1 MKKQV
6 FDIIVIGAG
15 SGGLNIAGFMNKA
28 GFRVLLIDKDD
39 ESIGGDCLNFGCVPS
54 KALLH
59 ASHQVAAARS
69 ATRYGVN
76 VEGAVSWSAVRD
88 EIQRKQVVFRE
99 HESKRWFE
107 SQGMTVTLGEAQFVD
122 HETVT
127 VNGELF
133 SAKRIVVAT
142 GSRPRPL
149 TAPGVE
155 QVTTVLNNES
165 VFTMKTLPKT
175 ILIVGAGP
183 IGIEMAQA
191 FAQLGSTIIVVDP
204 GQQILNR
211 EDKDVASIVQ
221 SELEKLGIVFRLGV
235 TLDAFTGPTAARV
248 TYPDGQTEVIT
259 FDAIFT
265 AIGRIPNTETLAV
278 EKAGVTL
285 TSRGYIEVNNRLQT
299 RNPRVFACGDVA
311 GNFQFTHA
319 AEVHAGVII
328 SNFFSPFKKT
338 FNPNHMAW
346 TTFTNPEV
354 ATFGRSVREL
364 TEEQVSFRT
373 ITQSFVDDDRA
384 IVDDYR
390 YGLTKVHVS
399 PQGIILGGTMVAPQ
413 AGELVQELILLM
425 VMKRP
430 ITTLFTKVYS
440 YPVATRINKRLV
452 TVEKSKQLTTFT
464 RKLLRFLY

>member
-1 MKKQV
+1 MKKQI

-59 ASHQVAAARS
+59 ASHQVAVARS
-69 ATRYGVN
+69 AARYGVQ
-76 VEGAVSWSAVRD
+76 VEGTVSWSAVRE
-88 EIQRKQVVFRE
+88 EIQRKQAVFRE

-107 SQGMTVTLGEAQFVD
+107 SQGMTVALGEAQFVD
-122 HETVT
+122 HETVM
-127 VNGELF
+127 VNSEFF

-149 TAPGVE
+149 TTPGVE
-155 QVTTVLNNES
+155 QVALILNNES
-165 VFTMKTLPKT
+165 VFTMETLPKT

-191 FAQLGSTIIVVDP
+191 FAQLGSKVIVIDP

-235 TLDAFTGPTAARV
+235 TLDVFTGPTTARV
-248 TYPDGQTEVIT
+248 TYLDGQTETIL
-259 FDAIFT
+259 FDAVFA
-265 AIGRIPNTETLAV
+265 AIGRIPNTEALAV
-278 EKAGVTL
+278 DKAGVTL
-285 TSRGYIEVNNRLQT
+285 TARGYLEVNNRLQT
-299 RNPRVFACGDVA
+299 RNPRVLACGDVA

-328 SNFFSPFKKT
+328 SNFFSPIKKK
-338 FNPNHMAW
+338 FNPQQMAW
-346 TTFTNPEV
+346 ITFTNPEV
-354 ATFGRSVREL
+354 ATFGRSAKEL
-364 TEEQVSFRT
+364 TDERVSFRT
-373 ITQSFVDDDRA
+373 LTQSFADDDRA
-384 IVDDYR
+384 IVDGYC
-390 YGLTKVHVS
+390 YGLLKIHVS
-399 PQGIILGGTMVAPQ
+399 SKGIILGGTMVAPH

-430 ITTLFTKVYS
+430 ITTLFTKVYP
-440 YPVATRINKRLV
+440 YPVAARINKRLV

-464 RKLLRFLY
+464 KKLLRFMY